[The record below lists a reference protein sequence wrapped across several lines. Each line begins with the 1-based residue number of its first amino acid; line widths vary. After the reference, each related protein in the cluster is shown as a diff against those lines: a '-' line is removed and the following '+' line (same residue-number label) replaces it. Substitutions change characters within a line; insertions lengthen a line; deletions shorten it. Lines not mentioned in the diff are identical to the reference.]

1 MLLIPQILVRT
12 FVLGA
17 SAAALAAC
25 GQQGPLYL
33 PPAGTDRATLP
44 ESLLPAI
51 GKPQN
56 QNSAAGKPTLQ
67 PAPQPASATSA
78 P

>member
-12 FVLGA
+12 FILGA

-33 PPAGTDRATLP
+33 PPTGTDRATLP

-51 GKPQN
+51 GKTQS
-56 QNSAAGKPTLQ
+56 SAADKPTLP